1 MKARIPLFAAA
12 SLTAAAV
19 LPMLTSC
26 MVDARRPPVQTTVI
40 ETQRVPG
47 YYVTTLPRG
56 YTTVTRGGI
65 RYYVVDGIY
74 HRPRGSGYVV
84 VQRPF

>member
-1 MKARIPLFAAA
+1 MKAQIPLLTA
-12 SLTAAAV
+12 SLLTV
-19 LPMLTSC
+19 GFTPIFTSC
-26 MVDARRPPVQTTVI
+26 VVDARRPPAQTTVI

-47 YYVTTLPRG
+47 YYVTTLPGG

-74 HRPRGSGYVV
+74 HRPRGSGFVV
-84 VQRPF
+84 VPRPY